1 MSRLNFDSMSALLG
15 SKVAVFDRAEN
26 SIQLSV
32 VSVEKSPIDGDDWE
46 GFAVLFNGDESFR
59 IPQGSYRAVHD
70 SFGQEEIFITAHGP
84 TEYQT
89 VISRKR

>member
-1 MSRLNFDSMSALLG
+1 
-15 SKVAVFDRAEN
+15 VAVFDSAEN
-26 SIQLSV
+26 SVQLSV

>member
-1 MSRLNFDSMSALLG
+1 MSRMNFSSMSALVG
-15 SKVAVFDRAEN
+15 HTINVYDHSDN
-26 SIQLSV
+26 SVQVSV
-32 VSVEKSPIDGDDWE
+32 VAVEKSPLDGDEWE

-70 SFGQEEIFITAHGP
+70 AFGQEEIFITAHGP

>member
-1 MSRLNFDSMSALLG
+1 MSKLNFDSMSALLG
-15 SKVAVFDRAEN
+15 GEVTLADNSKN
-26 SIQLSV
+26 SVRLSV
-32 VSVEKSPIDGDDWE
+32 VRVDKTPIDGADWE
-46 GFAVLFNGDESFR
+46 GFSVLFNGDESIR
-59 IPQGSYRAVHD
+59 IPQGSYHVMHD